1 MKKWLFGTMLGAS
14 LLLAACGGDEAA
26 TESDTAKTETEQV
39 TETAE
44 TEDHRIIAGTVV
56 IANILDRL
64 ELDAV
69 AIPDTIKELPTRFD
83 GLPNIGNAMDP
94 DPEIIK
100 SLNPTELLTVSTLEY
115 DLKESFETY
124 KIPADYLD
132 LTSVEDMLV
141 EIEELGN
148 RYSRTE
154 QAEKLIAELN
164 AEIEAVQQVAENNE
178 KPRVLILLGVPG
190 SYLVATEHSY
200 AGDLVR
206 LAGGENVMAGQ
217 DAEYLPSNTE
227 YLYNSNPDIILRLA
241 HGMPDEVVEM
251 FDEEFVTNDVW
262 KHFDAVKNVRV
273 YDLEEEL
280 FGTTAALNAPEAL
293 AQLQEIFYEES

>member
-26 TESDTAKTETEQV
+26 TESDTAKTETEQA

-100 SLNPTELLTVSTLEY
+100 SLNPTELLTVSITSSLA
-115 DLKESFETY
+115 LSSVIVVSGTMFSVITC
-124 KIPADYLD
+124 
-132 LTSVEDMLV
+132 LTRH
-141 EIEELGN
+141 I
-148 RYSRTE
+148 
-154 QAEKLIAELN
+154 
-164 AEIEAVQQVAENNE
+164 
-178 KPRVLILLGVPG
+178 
-190 SYLVATEHSY
+190 EHS
-200 AGDLVR
+200 LV
-206 LAGGENVMAGQ
+206 
-217 DAEYLPSNTE
+217 
-227 YLYNSNPDIILRLA
+227 
-241 HGMPDEVVEM
+241 
-251 FDEEFVTNDVW
+251 FVTPSLPVVNSP
-262 KHFDAVKNVRV
+262 N
-273 YDLEEEL
+273 E
-280 FGTTAALNAPEAL
+280 
-293 AQLQEIFYEES
+293 

>member
-1 MKKWLFGTMLGAS
+1 MKKWLYGTMFAAS
-14 LLLAACGGDEAA
+14 LMLVACGGDEAKKE
-26 TESDTAKTETEQV
+26 TETSTVETEQADA
-39 TETAE
+39 TAT

-69 AIPDTIKELPTRFD
+69 AIPDTEKDLPSRFD
-83 GLPNIGNAMDP
+83 DLPNIGNAMDP

-115 DLKESFETY
+115 DLKDSFETY

-132 LTSVEDMLV
+132 LTSVENMLA
-141 EIEELGN
+141 EIEELGD
-148 RYSRTE
+148 RYNRTE

-164 AEIEAVQQVAENNE
+164 ADIEAVQTKAAQNE

-190 SYLVATEHSY
+190 SYLVATENSY

-206 LAGGENVMAGQ
+206 LAGGKNVMEDQ
-217 DAEYLPSNTE
+217 DSEYLPSNTE

-241 HGMPDEVVEM
+241 HGMPDEVIKM

-262 KHFDAVKNVRV
+262 KHFDAVKNDRV

-280 FGTTAALNAPEAL
+280 FGTTAALNVPEAL
-293 AQLQEIFYEES
+293 EVLKEIFYK

>member
-1 MKKWLFGTMLGAS
+1 M
-14 LLLAACGGDEAA
+14 
-26 TESDTAKTETEQV
+26 
-39 TETAE
+39 
-44 TEDHRIIAGTVV
+44 
-56 IANILDRL
+56 
-64 ELDAV
+64 DAV
-69 AIPDTIKELPTRFD
+69 AIPDTEKDLPSRFD
-83 GLPNIGNAMDP
+83 DLPNIGNAMDP

-115 DLKESFETY
+115 DLKDSFETY

-132 LTSVEDMLV
+132 LTSVENMLA
-141 EIEELGN
+141 EIEELGD
-148 RYSRTE
+148 RYNRTE

-164 AEIEAVQQVAENNE
+164 ADIEAVQTKAAQNE

-190 SYLVATEHSY
+190 SYLVATENSY

-206 LAGGENVMAGQ
+206 LAGGKNVMEDQ
-217 DAEYLPSNTE
+217 DSEYLPSNTE

-241 HGMPDEVVEM
+241 HGMPDEVIKM

-262 KHFDAVKNVRV
+262 KHFDAVKNDRV

-280 FGTTAALNAPEAL
+280 FGTTAALNVPEAL
-293 AQLQEIFYEES
+293 EVLKEIFYK